1 MMAEAFGLLALALL
15 FTALISAFGAI
26 TSRSLFATCMY
37 VAAAAAAVATTILLL
52 GVGNGALAVALV
64 AAGWTPVLLLAATLL
79 SARATKNE
87 SRGVSWVV
95 SLVIGATA
103 LLAMWWPLYELTAQS
118 VAQAQAAPVSIAF
131 WLAPLLLAAVAG
143 VAAVLGYGE
152 RGALGAGDGG

>member
-87 SRGVSWVV
+87 SRGVSWV

-103 LLAMWWPLYELTAQS
+103 LLAMWWPLYELAAQS